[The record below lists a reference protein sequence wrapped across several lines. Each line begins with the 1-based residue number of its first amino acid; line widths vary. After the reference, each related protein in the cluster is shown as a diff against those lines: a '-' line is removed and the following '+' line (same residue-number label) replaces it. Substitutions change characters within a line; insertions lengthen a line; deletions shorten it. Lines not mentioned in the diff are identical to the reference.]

1 MPGVTARTPGTLFHR
16 LYLAVIA
23 IKGFDGVIETIAGL
37 VLAFAGSNRLYDLVL
52 RATAH
57 HLEGHPDSVWVEVVR
72 YWFYNLTQKS
82 TFFIVFYLLVH
93 GILKSAIVI
102 NLLLAGRWIFPIAA
116 AVLAGF
122 VAYMGYHLTLRWS
135 WWLLAFAL
143 FDMMTLALV
152 LNEWRN
158 RILYGPGPQIKLW
171 K

>member
-1 MPGVTARTPGTLFHR
+1 MLQWTNPELYEHQMNEALLLLRHAFHS
-16 LYLAVIA
+16 LAQTTGYFVI
-23 IKGFDGVIETIAGL
+23 
-37 VLAFAGSNRLYDLVL
+37 
-52 RATAH
+52 
-57 HLEGHPDSVWVEVVR
+57 
-72 YWFYNLTQKS
+72 
-82 TFFIVFYLLVH
+82 FYLLVH

-152 LNEWRN
+152 LNEWRS